1 MRWSLVGREA
11 LRRHDADRAA
21 VGTAEDEQQR
31 DVPTYVV
38 REGVHE
44 GEFVQMRTARD
55 ATPTASLLLLPS
67 R

>member
-21 VGTAEDEQQR
+21 VGTAEGEHQR
-31 DVPTYVV
+31 DVPTCVV
-38 REGVHE
+38 RE

-55 ATPTASLLLLPS
+55 ATLTASLLLLPS